1 MGYINLAGAYADLK
15 EYNKAISALENALDT
30 AKNDDEK
37 FIIYYN
43 YAYIYMNLKEYDT
56 ALEYANLAKNI
67 QTSQDVLELIGIIE
81 HDKRVSK

>member
-1 MGYINLAGAYADLK
+1 
-15 EYNKAISALENALDT
+15 
-30 AKNDDEK
+30 
-37 FIIYYN
+37 
-43 YAYIYMNLKEYDT
+43 MNLKEYDT